1 MRKYELEVV
10 RFEQEDVI
18 ATSNYTD
25 LPTTPDIEF
34 DFDNVPPNG

>member
-18 ATSNYTD
+18 ATSGGPD
-25 LPTTPDIEF
+25 LPPIPDIDAVINPE
-34 DFDNVPPNG
+34 G